1 MGDALA
7 SLRRYS
13 QGMPREKYTHGHHE
27 SVLKSHTWRTIEN
40 SAAYLE
46 SRLQPGLSLLD
57 VGCGPGTITVEFAD
71 RLAPGR
77 VVGLDASAEV
87 IARASAE
94 FGVDLASVKG
104 SGKQGRIRERDVRAA
119 VVPPAAVAVPATT
132 RALPSNDI
140 AVSALRRTI
149 ADRMML
155 SLANTAPVT
164 LICRVDAT
172 HLVALAVARHLGI
185 DSVLAVPI
193 YHGGGTRGRRFRAF
207 HTKSE
212 SARAVDIPF
221 AEGLRIVRNMFDY
234 RSQRMVMLGLA
245 PSLLMHALV
254 RRSFEYVAVDP
265 AVVPVR
271 PHPGPLLYERARRA
285 TSWSDFAR
293 VASAFCARELG
304 APFA

>member
-1 MGDALA
+1 MKNRVPIGNPPPEMTSLFLFAHQDDELAAMAHLARAHRLGEEVHCLFLTDGATRVSSSERNAETTEALA
-7 SLRRYS
+7 RHGIGPLSIDFI
-13 QGMPREKYTHGHHE
+13 GTREG
-27 SVLKSHTWRTIEN
+27 
-40 SAAYLE
+40 
-46 SRLQPGLSLLD
+46 
-57 VGCGPGTITVEFAD
+57 FAD
-71 RLAPGR
+71 GRLVER
-77 VVGLDASAEV
+77 LDAALAAV
-87 IARASAE
+87 
-94 FGVDLASVKG
+94 LASTRTL
-104 SGKQGRIRERDVRAA
+104 RISSVW
-119 VVPPAAVAVPATT
+119 T
-132 RALPSNDI
+132 
-140 AVSALRRTI
+140 
-149 ADRMML
+149 
-155 SLANTAPVT
+155 LAWEGGHPDH
-164 LICRVDAT
+164 DAT

-304 APFA
+304 APLA